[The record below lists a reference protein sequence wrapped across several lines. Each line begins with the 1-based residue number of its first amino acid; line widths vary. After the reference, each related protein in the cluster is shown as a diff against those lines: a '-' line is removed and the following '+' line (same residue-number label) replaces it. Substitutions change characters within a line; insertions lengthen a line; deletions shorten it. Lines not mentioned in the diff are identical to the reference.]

1 MSAIRRYGWLSLG
14 VAVTGLWLVGC
25 GGSDGGTTGL
35 SSTPNAVVIV
45 SGNNQ
50 VGLIG
55 QALTAPLVVKVTNST
70 GGAVVGS
77 KVTFTVAAGAASV
90 NPATVATDVN
100 GQAQTAVTIGG
111 TAGTIVVTATVAN
124 TALVATFAITAGS
137 GSSAAKACSSS
148 SPQSFSAGQVSPG
161 VGGTGI
167 CLSGGATGADFALV
181 GFYGNPDSSQIQ
193 PLTVTSTNATA
204 VTTADLTPAT
214 PATFNLAPISAHV
227 GRTENNVQAAF
238 EAKLRASERRDLT
251 PKIAAARA
259 WYRSVN
265 TPSGALRNAIPA
277 TVTLGQILT
286 LNGNGTDDCINPI
299 NIGARVAAIGTTS
312 IIVADTTNPL
322 PTFSDA
328 EYQSFATMF
337 DTLINPL
344 DIGNFGQPTD
354 IDHNGKILIFFT
366 KEVNKLTPRGSGGV
380 IGGFF
385 FARDLFPITDNTALG
400 IPGCVTSNVGE
411 MFYVLVPDSAGVY
424 SDPQTKTGVLNV
436 TPGTLAHEYQHLI
449 NAGRRLYVN
458 DASSFEVD
466 WLNEGLSHIA
476 EELLY
481 YRISNFAPRQNLTA
495 AVVGATQ
502 TAVDEF
508 LNNQGDN
515 FSRYFTFLGTP
526 AQTSVFSAVVDT
538 SLAAR
543 GAVWN
548 MLRYLADHHGTS
560 DGTTWSS
567 LVNTTLIGQQN
578 LANVF
583 GADYLTQIR
592 DWATS
597 VFSDDVPGVTD
608 ARFEEPSWNMRDIFP
623 HLAFGSG
630 PALGKYPLKVFPLAD
645 NTPVSTTVFAGG
657 AAYIRFHVAAGA
669 SASIDW
675 SAGAGAVSS
684 LMQFTVVRSQ

>member
-1 MSAIRRYGWLSLG
+1 MPALRRYGLPSLG
-14 VAVTGLWLVGC
+14 VAVMGVWLVGC
-25 GGSDGGTTGL
+25 GSSDGGTTNPA
-35 SSTPNAVVIV
+35 STPNAVVIV

-55 QALTAPLVVKVTNST
+55 QALAAPLVVKVTNSA
-70 GGAVVGS
+70 GAGVVGAS
-77 KVTFTVAAGAASV
+77 VTFTVATGAASV
-90 NPATVATDVN
+90 SPATITTDAS
-100 GQAQTAVTIGG
+100 GQAQTQVTLGG
-111 TAGTIVVTATVAN
+111 TAGTIIVTATVAN
-124 TALVATFAITAGS
+124 SALVATFAITAGS

-148 SPQSFSAGQVSPG
+148 SPQAFTAGQVSPG

-167 CLSGGATGADFALV
+167 CLSGGATGSDFALI

-204 VTTADLTPAT
+204 ITTADLAPAVRS
-214 PATFNLAPISAHV
+214 AFSLAPISVRNRGVNA
-227 GRTENNVQAAF
+227 VQTAF
-238 EAKLRASERRDLT
+238 DAKLRAMERRDLA
-251 PKIAAARA
+251 PKVAAARS
-259 WYRSVN
+259 WYRNAN
-265 TPSGALRNAIPA
+265 TPSGVRENAIPP
-277 TVTLGQILT
+277 TLTLGQIIT
-286 LNGNGTDDCINPI
+286 LNANGNDPCTTPI
-299 NIGARVAAIGTTS
+299 NVAARVAAIGTTS

-344 DIGNFGQPTD
+344 DVSNFGQPTD
-354 IDHNGKILIFFT
+354 IDKNGKIVILFT
-366 KEVNKLTPRGSGGV
+366 KEVNKLTPRNSGGL

-385 FARDLFPITDNTALG
+385 DARDLFPTTANAQLG
-400 IPGCVTSNVGE
+400 LPACATSNVGE

-424 SDPQTKTGVLNV
+424 SNPQQKSDVLNV

-449 NAGRRLYVN
+449 NAGRRLYIN
-458 DASSFEVD
+458 TNAIFPEND

-476 EELLY
+476 EELLF
-481 YRISNFAPRQNLTA
+481 YRVTNLAPRQNITVSVL
-495 AVVGATQ
+495 GANT
-502 TAVDEF
+502 TITNLF
-508 LNNQGDN
+508 INYQGDN
-515 FSRYFTFLGTP
+515 FCRYDIFLGVP
-526 AQTSVFSAVVDT
+526 AQTSVFSAVADT
-538 SLAAR
+538 SLATR

-548 MLRYLADHHGTS
+548 MLRYLADHHSNGSS
-560 DGTTWSS
+560 DTATWSS
-567 LVNTTLIGQQN
+567 LVNTSVIGQEN

-583 GADYLTQIR
+583 GPDYLTQIR

-608 ARFEEPSWNMRDIFP
+608 ARFQEASWNMRDIWP
-623 HLAFGSG
+623 HLSCGNG
-630 PALGKYPLKVFPLAD
+630 PPPTQLPLKVIGLAD
-645 NTPVSTTVFAGG
+645 NAPVSTAVLAGG

-675 SAGAGAVSS
+675 GTVSP